1 MSILLSQ
8 VQQQDGESE
17 NSLFTNGWCHSGYIH
32 PTVYD
37 TRMKKSAAAIL
48 IKSHASPSYVNYY
61 LY

>member
-1 MSILLSQ
+1 MFILYIMIPVKAQRRINMSIPLNQ

-37 TRMKKSAAAIL
+37 TRMKK
-48 IKSHASPSYVNYY
+48 
-61 LY
+61 